1 MSHPKTRESEMVA
14 SPVQF
19 LIRSVAFAAEKHR
32 GQRRK
37 DKEGSPYIN
46 HPIALANLL
55 ANEASQTDVDVL
67 CAAILHDT
75 IEDTQTTPEEVATN
89 FGTKVR
95 DMVQEVT
102 DNKGLLKEVRKQRQI
117 EHSPH
122 LSDGAKLIKLADK
135 ICNLRDV
142 SDSPPTDWSLER
154 RIEYFEWAK
163 KVIDGLRG
171 VHIGLEALFDA
182 EYSKMPGMFPPP
194 QKS

>member
-19 LIRSVAFAAEKHR
+19 LIRAVAFAAEKHR

-37 DKEGSPYIN
+37 DKDGSPFIN

-75 IEDTQTTPEEVATN
+75 IEDTQTTLEELATN

-102 DNKGLLKEVRKQRQI
+102 DNKGLLKEVRMQRQI

-122 LSDGAKLIKLADK
+122 LS
-135 ICNLRDV
+135 
-142 SDSPPTDWSLER
+142 
-154 RIEYFEWAK
+154 Y
-163 KVIDGLRG
+163 G
-171 VHIGLEALFDA
+171 VG
-182 EYSKMPGMFPPP
+182 GRWG
-194 QKS
+194 